1 MGLFCA
7 ALAPGQ
13 AMLAIGRLWQADANG
28 MAVLCRMIG
37 DGAGLDAADGPFFS
51 HQSQYGGVFEVMPV
65 LVQ

>member
-1 MGLFCA
+1 
-7 ALAPGQ
+7 
-13 AMLAIGRLWQADANG
+13 MLAIGRLWQADANG

-51 HQSQYGGVFEVMPV
+51 HQSQMAVFFEVMPV